1 MQSTNQEIE
10 IVENEPKM
18 VQLKG
23 TVVKNNNQVGS
34 VNLSIGFVT
43 SSNATV
49 KFLSDNESSDD
60 DYDENNEK
68 VKYVHKFQAALS
80 QQQNRAVEAN
90 NENRKKEIT
99 NKKNSRVS
107 FDQCQSKT
115 TKGPS
120 YSSTPTNTRRC
131 NSSGNLNKFKPIT
144 NIARKKNENQEFS
157 TIRNEEENDV
167 DSPTI
172 RNEEEEEFLTFQNDD
187 ENDSLPHYQVNRVD
201 ESIPV
206 NELESFSI
214 HNTSQSLINTKN
226 IKPQS
231 DLSNLQADDLNK
243 TPAMM
248 PSSSS
253 SSRFQHQHTPIPMS
267 KNDDYI
273 SKSDISS
280 DDHDSHESLKDDYD
294 HLITLDNQ
302 TTPNLDTLV
311 DDDDDDKQL
320 SSTLKERTEQSEQKE
335 NFSSFSN
342 NSNKTEKKK
351 LVLTESPNM
360 QSIINSNQKD
370 SVLEA
375 GQSKSPNKRS
385 SDPIF
390 SNKIMDEHYTTARQ
404 ISTLESSNG
413 SASKSASGNVS
424 EKESI
429 SSVGQLDEI
438 SFIDKNKIA
447 SPESRLKGKN
457 IWHIFISKNFIFF
470 NKNKIKTKI

>member
-1 MQSTNQEIE
+1 MQSNQEIE
-10 IVENEPKM
+10 IAENEPKIA
-18 VQLKG
+18 QLKG
-23 TVVKNNNQVGS
+23 IIVKNNNQVGS
-34 VNLSIGFVT
+34 VNLSFGFAT

-49 KFLSDNESSDD
+49 KFLSDSESSDD

-80 QQQNRAVEAN
+80 QQQNRAVEAKN
-90 NENRKKEIT
+90 DNRKKEITT

-131 NSSGNLNKFKPIT
+131 NSGGNLNKFNHDT
-144 NIARKKNENQEFS
+144 NIAKKTNNNQEFS
-157 TIRNEEENDV
+157 TIRNEEENDD

-172 RNEEEEEFLTFQNDD
+172 RNDE

-201 ESIPV
+201 ESIPI

-214 HNTSQSLINTKN
+214 QNTSQSLINTKN

-231 DLSNLQADDLNK
+231 DFSNLQADDLNK
-243 TPAMM
+243 TPTMM
-248 PSSSS
+248 PSSS
-253 SSRFQHQHTPIPMS
+253 SSRFQHQHTPIPKS
-267 KNDDYI
+267 KNDDD
-273 SKSDISS
+273 DISS
-280 DDHDSHESLKDDYD
+280 DDHDSQESLKDDYD
-294 HLITLDNQ
+294 HLMTLDNQ
-302 TTPNLDTLV
+302 TTPNRDSSTLV
-311 DDDDDDKQL
+311 DDDNDDDKQL

-342 NSNKTEKKK
+342 NSSKTEKKK
-351 LVLTESPNM
+351 LVLIESPNK
-360 QSIINSNQKD
+360 QSIINSNQNVSD
-370 SVLEA
+370 LEA

-385 SDPIF
+385 SSDPMF
-390 SNKIMDEHYTTARQ
+390 SNKTMDEHYTTARQ
-404 ISTLESSNG
+404 ISTESSDG
-413 SASKSASGNVS
+413 SASKSTSGNVS

-447 SPESRLKGKN
+447 STESRLKGKN
-457 IWHIFISKNFIFF
+457 ISYI
-470 NKNKIKTKI
+470 

>member
-10 IVENEPKM
+10 IDENEPKI

-49 KFLSDNESSDD
+49 KFLSDSESSDD

-131 NSSGNLNKFKPIT
+131 NSGGNLNKFNPIT
-144 NIARKKNENQEFS
+144 NIAKKKNENQELS
-157 TIRNEEENDV
+157 TIRNEEENDE

-172 RNEEEEEFLTFQNDD
+172 RNEEEEEFLTFRNDD

-206 NELESFSI
+206 NELESFSM

-226 IKPQS
+226 IKQQS
-231 DLSNLQADDLNK
+231 DLSNLQAYDLNK
-243 TPAMM
+243 TPTMM
-248 PSSSS
+248 PSSS

-280 DDHDSHESLKDDYD
+280 DDHDSQESLKDDYD

-302 TTPNLDTLV
+302 TTSNLDASTLV
-311 DDDDDDKQL
+311 DDDDDKQL

-351 LVLTESPNM
+351 LVLTESPNK
-360 QSIINSNQKD
+360 QSIINSNQND

-385 SDPIF
+385 SDPMF

-404 ISTLESSNG
+404 ISTESSDG

-457 IWHIFISKNFIFF
+457 I
-470 NKNKIKTKI
+470 